1 MVIEEQTK
9 VKIKE
14 IFNEWLDLLDGRKEI
29 NNQIADLRSD
39 VADLLSVKPGIV
51 TKLFNYLKKMN
62 EGGDDEIS
70 SIKEIAENLGF

>member
-29 NNQIADLRSD
+29 NNQMADLRSD